1 MVMDVDYFMHVCR
14 RTMWFLLWWKLNKKY
29 SDCFFIYKE
38 KGHPMFTTAS
48 CPTNVRKKLG
58 ALLIFKTWACR
69 NQDSPQSPSNKMS
82 ASFYCPIS
90 LQRRVRSA
98 PWTAQEE
105 NGSII
110 AFNPLWLNWLY
121 FQTNMASISA
131 YCLHLQRVAS
141 LIYNINWTN
150 RQLLYLFF
158 WECIP
163 VWWVSSV
170 CTLVC
175 VTDPVKLQTF
185 MTSETHS
192 GCRCKN
198 ASGCSRYFCRFFSSN
213 GSAMHHTSAFCSVQY
228 YVMCAVIFSPVAL
241 RWFTALG
248 HGKCH
253 DPKAWISTG
262 RFRTRARA
270 NYGDFLGCCSGW
282 YEYGFIHAC

>member
-48 CPTNVRKKLG
+48 CPTNVRKKLE

-110 AFNPLWLNWLY
+110 AFNPLWINWLY
-121 FQTNMASISA
+121 FQTNMASIIA

-158 WECIP
+158 WECKTILLINI
-163 VWWVSSV
+163 S
-170 CTLVC
+170 L
-175 VTDPVKLQTF
+175 
-185 MTSETHS
+185 SETTTWILICNIKWKYLNLWPYH
-192 GCRCKN
+192 
-198 ASGCSRYFCRFFSSN
+198 
-213 GSAMHHTSAFCSVQY
+213 
-228 YVMCAVIFSPVAL
+228 IFPL
-241 RWFTALG
+241 ILLILG
-248 HGKCH
+248 RG
-253 DPKAWISTG
+253 G
-262 RFRTRARA
+262 E
-270 NYGDFLGCCSGW
+270 N
-282 YEYGFIHAC
+282 